1 MKKMVDPPEKKH
13 FKMWRIHISQNMIGL
28 HVRGDSVVHD
38 VLDSQMK
45 KMISIA
51 ETAIGVNIDNRLV
64 IK

>member
-1 MKKMVDPPEKKH
+1 M
-13 FKMWRIHISQNMIGL
+13 
-28 HVRGDSVVHD
+28 RGDSVVHD

>member
-1 MKKMVDPPEKKH
+1 
-13 FKMWRIHISQNMIGL
+13 MWRIHISQNVIGR